1 VQWANAK
8 VHVVQAAGED
18 VALVDSDAHV
28 RIQCGFVRC
37 FSERP
42 DWWYPKSMA
51 RAFPERS

>member
-18 VALVDSDAHV
+18 VAPVDSDAHV